1 MARGGIVNL
10 IKNENLTSDYILA
23 NNNLLFDQQ
32 HIWHPYTSAID
43 PLACY
48 EVIKAEGWRGIY
60 SPRFRWK
67 IGGWSLIL
75 VDGYTWL

>member
-48 EVIKAEGWRGIY
+48 EVIKAEG
-60 SPRFRWK
+60 
-67 IGGWSLIL
+67 
-75 VDGYTWL
+75 